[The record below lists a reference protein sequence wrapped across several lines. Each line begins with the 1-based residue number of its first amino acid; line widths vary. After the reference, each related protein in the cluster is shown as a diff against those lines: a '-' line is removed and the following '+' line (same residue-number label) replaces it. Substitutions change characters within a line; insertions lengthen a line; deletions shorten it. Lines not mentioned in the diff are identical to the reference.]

1 MSACGLASK
10 SINNEWFLDSGAS
23 EHMCSTVDNFIN
35 YKKLLVPKDV
45 VIGDGTIIKALG
57 YGDIDLEAYDGQQWI
72 KTLISNVLYVPSI
85 KVNLFSM
92 SAALDKGYKLESTA
106 TECQFIKNNSVYAIA
121 KRHGK
126 MYTML
131 FKKPDAC
138 AMVGKVMSNLREWHT
153 KLAHQDINQVKS
165 ILMKQN
171 IKFKNSK
178 EETCLPCLK
187 GKQHKFPF
195 PLSTHRATK
204 PGEVIHIDIG
214 GPIEET
220 SLGGAKFFLLIK
232 DDYSKYR
239 KVYFL
244 KNKSQS
250 IEYLKQLLKMMMM
263 EYKSIRHS
271 SYAALYYSDYNVC
284 ACARLAR

>member
-1 MSACGLASK
+1 
-10 SINNEWFLDSGAS
+10 
-23 EHMCSTVDNFIN
+23 MCSTVDNFIN

-178 EETCLPCLK
+178 EETCLPRLK

-204 PGEVIHIDIG
+204 PGES
-214 GPIEET
+214 E
-220 SLGGAKFFLLIK
+220 
-232 DDYSKYR
+232 
-239 KVYFL
+239 
-244 KNKSQS
+244 
-250 IEYLKQLLKMMMM
+250 
-263 EYKSIRHS
+263 EYKERDRGQEKENYIDFDTQEDTEQVLELEQSQYEDIEDPETIESEKEVNSIHS
-271 SYAALYYSDYNVC
+271 FHEE
-284 ACARLAR
+284 